1 MVDYFTNIFKSNDL
15 SDVSL
20 MVNAIK
26 PVVTDVMNIGLTQ
39 DFQVAKVIKA
49 LKHMH
54 PKKALGPDGMPPLF
68 YQHYWFLVGNCVTK
82 TVLYFLNHDIRPPNF
97 NETHVVLIPKIKTPT
112 KITKFRPI
120 SLSNVIS
127 KLALRF

>member
-1 MVDYFTNIFKSNDL
+1 
-15 SDVSL
+15 
-20 MVNAIK
+20 
-26 PVVTDVMNIGLTQ
+26 
-39 DFQVAKVIKA
+39 
-49 LKHMH
+49 MH
-54 PKKALGPDGMPPLF
+54 PKKALGLDGMPPLF

-82 TVLYFLNHDIRPPNF
+82 TVLYFLNHGISPPNF
-97 NETHVVLIPKIKTPT
+97 NETHVVLIPKIKTPI

>member
-39 DFQVAKVIKA
+39 DFQATEVIKA
-49 LKHMH
+49 LKRMH
-54 PKKALGPDGMPPLF
+54 PKQAPRLDGTPPLF
-68 YQHYWFLVGNCVTK
+68 Y
-82 TVLYFLNHDIRPPNF
+82 
-97 NETHVVLIPKIKTPT
+97 
-112 KITKFRPI
+112 
-120 SLSNVIS
+120 
-127 KLALRF
+127 